1 MCFIN
6 VILNLM
12 NFLVCLLLYILW
24 ILICLL
30 VIWCFI
36 VWWWYDIRKR
46 RKYEWNDNK
55 RRVGY

>member
-12 NFLVCLLLYILW
+12 NFFVCLLLYILW

>member
-1 MCFIN
+1 MCLIN

-12 NFLVCLLLYILW
+12 SFLVCLLIYILW

-36 VWWWYDIRKR
+36 VWWWYDIRNR

>member
-1 MCFIN
+1 MCLIN

-12 NFLVCLLLYILW
+12 NFLVCLLIYILW

-36 VWWWYDIRKR
+36 VWWWYDIRNR
-46 RKYEWNDNK
+46 SKYEWNDNK